1 MLRTVVKVAGAML
14 AFCVVHSLFA
24 DARVKNA
31 VQHRAGT
38 RNRNGL
44 YRAFYSGQSVLSL
57 AALIAYGR
65 KQPNTTLYEVRGRAA
80 WLMRAGQLLSLLAQA
95 HTTYQVGFG
104 RFSGLT
110 NLWAWLRGKRAI
122 EPEPEG
128 QGPTQ
133 NENGDMQASGLFQV
147 SRNAPNMLP
156 LPLLWLQPRM
166 TARWMGFSL
175 VASLY
180 FYLGSFLTAARMRT
194 RYGRAYQDYERSGTA
209 FYLPR
214 LPDKK
219 LPRKK
224 DDKE

>member
-1 MLRTVVKVAGAML
+1 MLRTVVKVAGATL

-24 DARVKNA
+24 DVKVKNA
-31 VQHRAGT
+31 VQRWTGT

-44 YRAFYSGQSVLSL
+44 YRAFYMGQSVVSL

-65 KQPNTTLYEVRGRAA
+65 RQPNATLYDVRGRAG

-110 NLWAWLRGKRAI
+110 SLWAWLRGKQEIA
-122 EPEPEG
+122 PEPEG
-128 QGPTQ
+128 QGPAQ
-133 NENGDMQASGLFQV
+133 DENGDMQASGLFQV

-166 TARWMGFSL
+166 TARWLGFSL

-180 FYLGSFLTAARMRT
+180 FYIGSFLTVARMRT
-194 RYGRAYQDYERSGTA
+194 RYGRAYQNYERSGSG
-209 FYLPR
+209 FFLPR
-214 LPDKK
+214 LPHKQ
-219 LPRKK
+219 K
-224 DDKE
+224 DT